1 MNPTSPMADVF
12 ETCGKLRSSFFAIE
26 EGVEE
31 VREISM
37 NASVSVCQSGINT
50 HSFNEIAHQ
59 ISRVAGRMQAALSAG
74 RQEMNHIIG
83 LTLQAYIIEKR
94 MEKLQE
100 ARPYIVGDENQRLFD
115 EVLYNWSQTIT
126 RLMFEVIPKIHK
138 SKVLLSRIRHHLYL
152 LFAAINALKV
162 ESTELVGDNE
172 AVVLSLAEQLMEVH
186 EAEFKKL
193 DLSFALLHKIRRS
206 AQAIV
211 LEAQQQKEAA

>member
-1 MNPTSPMADVF
+1 MQTTSPMAEVF

-26 EGVEE
+26 EGVDE

-37 NASVSVCQSGINT
+37 NASVSVCQTGINT

-59 ISRVAGRMQAALSAG
+59 ISRIAGRMQVSLIAG
-74 RQEMNHIIG
+74 RQEMNNIIG

-94 MEKLQE
+94 RDKLLE
-100 ARPYIVGDENQRLFD
+100 ARPYIDGEENQKLFD
-115 EVLYNWSQTIT
+115 DVLYNWSQSIT
-126 RLMFEVIPKIHK
+126 RLMFDVIPRIHR
-138 SKVLLSRIRHHLYL
+138 SNALLSRIRHHLYL

-172 AVVLSLAEQLMEVH
+172 AVVLSLAEQLMDVH

-193 DLSFALLHKIRRS
+193 DLSFSLLHKIRKS

-211 LEAQQQKEAA
+211 LDAQQHKEAA

>member
-1 MNPTSPMADVF
+1 MQTTSPMAEVF

-37 NASVSVCQSGINT
+37 NASVSVCQTGINT

-59 ISRVAGRMQAALSAG
+59 ISRIASRMQVSLIAG

-94 MEKLQE
+94 MDKLME
-100 ARPYIVGDENQRLFD
+100 ARPNIAGEENQKLFD
-115 EVLYNWSQTIT
+115 EVVYSWSQSIT
-126 RLMFEVIPKIHK
+126 NLMFDVIPRIHR
-138 SKVLLSRIRHHLYL
+138 SKALLSRIRHHLYL

-162 ESTELVGDNE
+162 EATELVGDNE
-172 AVVLSLAEQLMEVH
+172 AVVLSLAEQLMDVH

-193 DLSFALLHKIRRS
+193 DVSFFLLHRIRKS

-211 LEAQQQKEAA
+211 LDAQQHKEAA

>member
-1 MNPTSPMADVF
+1 MQTTSPMAEVF

-37 NASVSVCQSGINT
+37 NASVSVCQTGINT

-59 ISRVAGRMQAALSAG
+59 ISRIASRMQVSLIAG

-94 MEKLQE
+94 MEKLME
-100 ARPYIVGDENQRLFD
+100 ARPNIVGEENQKLFD
-115 EVLYNWSQTIT
+115 EVLYSWSQSIT
-126 RLMFEVIPKIHK
+126 RLMFDVIPRIHR
-138 SKVLLSRIRHHLYL
+138 SKALLSRIRHHLYL

-162 ESTELVGDNE
+162 EATELVGDNE
-172 AVVLSLAEQLMEVH
+172 AVVLSLAEQLMDVH

-193 DLSFALLHKIRRS
+193 DVSFFLLHRIRKS

-211 LEAQQQKEAA
+211 LETQLYKEAA